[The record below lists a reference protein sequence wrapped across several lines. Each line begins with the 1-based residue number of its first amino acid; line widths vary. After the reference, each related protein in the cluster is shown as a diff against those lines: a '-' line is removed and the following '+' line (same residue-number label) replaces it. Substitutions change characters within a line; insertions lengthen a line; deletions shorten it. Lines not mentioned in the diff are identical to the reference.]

1 MKLIK
6 SNALW
11 LAATLLGCSEVF
23 TVIQAVDTKPNE
35 DGFISIFDGKTL
47 NGWEAT
53 PAKSAKAWEVKSGTI
68 IGTGDNG
75 RGYLTYSKNKKI
87 ADLELK
93 FSYRFPGKGNKLDDV
108 WKKCDLGGFSRKR
121 SFLKGNV

>member
-53 PAKSAKAWEVKSGTI
+53 PAKSAKAWEVKSGKI

-87 ADLELK
+87 A
-93 FSYRFPGKGNKLDDV
+93 KGYTGFLA
-108 WKKCDLGGFSRKR
+108 LGGEIFTVFDKESKFEGKIKEFRRPGAKM
-121 SFLKGNV
+121 